1 MVEGEIQNIEEMKQE
16 EQLDIIDPSD
26 FLFDVSSEQVE
37 VPMDFDWSSLVDV
50 GRITIGG
57 PCSSQGS

>member
-1 MVEGEIQNIEEMKQE
+1 MAKFTRLQREVEVLERKGIAMVEGEIQNIEETEQE

-37 VPMDFDWSSLVDV
+37 VPVDFN
-50 GRITIGG
+50 
-57 PCSSQGS
+57 